1 MAYRLKAGRPLAKSI
16 RRAGLD
22 QIERAASELARNP
35 NPHEGVHQ
43 ARKAFKRMR
52 ALLLLV
58 RPIIGEKAYAREDR
72 RYSRLGRRFA
82 GARDIQAML
91 ETVRKLEIRYALP
104 GKRGASGKKGGAAAC
119 AVVGDWLRHER
130 NLAEAALGGERQTG
144 YGLKALKKAEERFNA
159 LPLDAATLE
168 NVVRGLKNGYRA
180 GRHGFAKAYASRE
193 DEDFH
198 DWRKAMQKHWRH
210 LQLAAAA
217 WPEALQ
223 PRIDL
228 AQELS
233 QLLGD
238 DHDLSVL
245 RERVEANRAVFASE
259 LNNAEV
265 AEFVR
270 LCCKRQAELRRLA
283 RARGAR
289 LFGEKPRAFG
299 VRIAN
304 YWRTALQ
311 ISPLVNIS
319 VDTDHGPGKDDG
331 SDKASGRRP
340 GGGKVVPLRQQ

>member
-58 RPIIGEKAYAREDR
+58 RPIIGEKAYIREDR
-72 RYSRLGRRFA
+72 RYSRLGQRFA

-91 ETVRKLEIRYALP
+91 ETVRKLEIRYALL
-104 GKRGASGKKGGAAAC
+104 GKGDASHKRGGAAC
-119 AVVGDWLRHER
+119 VVVSDWLRHER
-130 NLAEAALGGERQTG
+130 SLAEKALGGERQIG
-144 YGLKALKKAEERFNA
+144 QGLKALEKAERRFNA
-159 LPLDAATLE
+159 LRLDAARLE
-168 NVVRGLKNGYRA
+168 NVVRGLKDGYRA
-180 GRHGFAKAYASRE
+180 GRHGFALAYASRK

-198 DWRKAMQKHWRH
+198 DWRKATQRHWRH
-210 LQLAAAA
+210 LQLVAPS
-217 WPEALQ
+217 WPEALA
-223 PRIDL
+223 PRIHL

-245 RERVEANRAVFASE
+245 REKVEANRAAFASKLDDAQME
-259 LNNAEV
+259 
-265 AEFVR
+265 EFVR

-283 RARGAR
+283 KARGAR
-289 LFGEKPRAFG
+289 LFGERPRAFG
-299 VRIAN
+299 IRVGT
-304 YWRTALQ
+304 YWRTASQ
-311 ISPLVNIS
+311 ISPLMNIS
-319 VDTDHGPGKDDG
+319 VDTDHGPGQDDG
-331 SDKASGRRP
+331 DAGRRP

>member
-52 ALLLLV
+52 ALLVLI

-72 RYSRLGRRFA
+72 RYSRLGRRFS

-91 ETVRKLEIRYALP
+91 ETVRKLEIRYALS
-104 GKRGASGKKGGAAAC
+104 GKSGASRKKGGGAAC
-119 AVVGDWLRHER
+119 AVIGDWLRHER
-130 NLAEAALGGERQTG
+130 SLAEKNLSGERHVG
-144 YGLKALKKAEERFNA
+144 DGLEALMKAERRFNA
-159 LPLDAATLE
+159 LPLDAAELQG
-168 NVVRGLKNGYRA
+168 VVQGLKDGYRA
-180 GRHGFAKAYASRE
+180 GRHGFAKAYATRE

-198 DWRKAMQKHWRH
+198 DWRKAMQRHWRH
-210 LQLAAAA
+210 LQLVASA

-245 RERVEANRAVFASE
+245 REKVAANRAVFASE
-259 LNNAEV
+259 LDDAQV
-265 AEFVR
+265 DEFVR

-283 RARGAR
+283 KARGAR

-304 YWRTALQ
+304 YWRTASQ
-311 ISPLVNIS
+311 ISRLTNMS
-319 VDTDHGPGKDDG
+319 VDTDQGPDQGDG
-331 SDKASGRRP
+331 SDAAGRRP